1 MVIKSSETKSKQPF
15 LELYKRL
22 SKEVVKGGEKLLKEI
37 QNELFEYKNCGLSD
51 DDNYSKV
58 RLYYDFDEK
67 RITTI
72 PILGSSVRISDI
84 LSITTIINYSL
95 EEFHN
100 KFGEYVVKTINK
112 KKLKSLTVFELYTKF
127 YIDRETVLKEY
138 SKSLISRDTL
148 SAESFQSI
156 YFDWITIKNQEQTT
170 EPMPVLFSNKD
181 EAEEFLRFIA
191 KKYSRRNNCDLLMY
205 LVLKLNQ
212 DVISE
217 EVFEEILD
225 VLLSKKSDSFKF
237 KNQWNF
243 LDSYFANNRLLI
255 KMIEA
260 KMENNAPT
268 EKETQLFSIEV
279 TAISANPYFNTSIK
293 RLLTHQSYLIR
304 YLLKFLY
311 KKNIAFVVRGE
322 CDSESLIDPLKED
335 CVILIDDSIS
345 KGWFRWNITLKVDS
359 NFDIFKFLGDDVSWL
374 KILEYNSNFIDK
386 YDNEFSV
393 KSLSIRSLLKS
404 QNFYLLPI
412 QKNYLISNI
421 NFLKSCKNFSKEELE
436 LLDLFENVKVAEWD
450 EKRKMFK
457 THAGFFDGYDIDK
470 KSFILKN
477 KG

>member
-100 KFGEYVVKTINK
+100 KFGEYVIKTINK
-112 KKLKSLTVFELYTKF
+112 KKLKSLTVFELYTNF
-127 YIDRETVLKEY
+127 YIDREAVLKQSGEC
-138 SKSLISRDTL
+138 LISRDIL
-148 SAESFQSI
+148 STKSFQSR
-156 YFDWITIKNQEQTT
+156 YFDWITIKNQKQTV
-170 EPMPVLFSNKD
+170 ELMPVLFSDKV

-191 KKYSRRNNCDLLMY
+191 KKYSKRNNCDLLMY

-212 DVISE
+212 GIISE
-217 EVFEEILD
+217 EVFQELLN
-225 VLLSKKSDSFKF
+225 VLLSKKRDTFKF

-255 KMIEA
+255 KMIES
-260 KMENNAPT
+260 KMENNTPT
-268 EKETQLFSIEV
+268 EKEVQLFSTEV
-279 TAISANPYFNTSIK
+279 TAISANPYLNTSIK
-293 RLLTHQSYLIR
+293 RLSTHQGYLIR
-304 YLLKFLY
+304 YLLKFLN
-311 KKNIAFVVRGE
+311 KKDIAFVVRGE
-322 CDSESLIDPLKED
+322 CDSESLVDPLKD
-335 CVILIDDSIS
+335 DSVILIDDSIS
-345 KGWFRWNITLKVDS
+345 KGWFRWSFLLKVDS
-359 NFDIFKFLGDDVSWL
+359 NFDIFKFFGDDVSWL
-374 KILEYNSNFIDK
+374 KILEYNPNFIDK
-386 YDNEFSV
+386 YDNDFSV

-404 QNFYLLPI
+404 PNFYLLPI
-412 QKNYLISNI
+412 QKHYLIGNI

-470 KSFILKN
+470 KSFILK
-477 KG
+477 K